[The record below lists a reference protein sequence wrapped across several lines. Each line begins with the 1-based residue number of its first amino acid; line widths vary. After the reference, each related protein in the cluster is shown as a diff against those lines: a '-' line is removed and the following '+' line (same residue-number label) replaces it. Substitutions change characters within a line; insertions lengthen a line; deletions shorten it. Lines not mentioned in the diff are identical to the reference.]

1 MNEILFWSAKNGGPP
16 DMLRRRM
23 HRWMHECMGEL
34 MHECIDEWINEF
46 IYECKGE
53 CMNNRWFKVV
63 FCSADEKLH
72 GMLW

>member
-1 MNEILFWSAKNGGPP
+1 
-16 DMLRRRM
+16 
-23 HRWMHECMGEL
+23 MHECMGEL